1 MRKSNNKRTVSLLLV
16 LAMTLILVLPVSA
29 SNSAKTLQVT
39 TGMGISLNGLTA
51 KTTDASGNAVG
62 AFQYNGTTYVPVRA
76 ISEAL
81 GQTVAWNSSTNSVE
95 IGTEGK
101 DASNDAA
108 YLKEYFGISPLSGTV
123 SWSSFNAA
131 LTKIGAAAATASGTL
146 TPASAAK
153 AIVSAAN
160 LSELAGTYT
169 DAQAAAACKRYS
181 TIAAADA
188 PYVACAINMG
198 LIPTTVNFTA
208 PLDGN
213 TASVLLMNA
222 VQAAGKGRNYIGF
235 SSDSDIASRLVSTWN
250 SFTIFD
256 DPTLTALGVK
266 IVTSGATTGYNLKYD
281 GNSARFLSQNT
292 IQYGHSDIT
301 HAVQLM
307 GLLNRAGLV
316 ARVQLEPK
324 VSVYQYLLE
333 WSDGKVPDS
342 TPTYMVKKV
351 SDNLYLCYSVEYDL
365 ELEFSSKSDRAA
377 FDQLIL
383 DYAKKSDSNPNGE
396 GMIHGAWWQP
406 LYSTKDEMP
415 APNYTQINDV
425 VVRDGSY
432 TIHPF
437 AINDKLSAV
446 KSEVTAAAP
455 SLTCTPT
462 KIWVN
467 AAFYR
472 YITGSDHQ

>member
-1 MRKSNNKRTVSLLLV
+1 MKKSNNKRKVSLLLV

-29 SNSAKTLQVT
+29 STSGKTLQVT

-51 KTTDASGNAVG
+51 KTTDVAGNTVA
-62 AFQYNGTTYVPVRA
+62 AFQYDGTTYVPVRA
-76 ISEAL
+76 IGEAL
-81 GQTVAWNSSTNSVE
+81 GQTVSWNSKTNSVE
-95 IGTEGK
+95 IGTEGN
-101 DASNDAA
+101 DAANDAA
-108 YLKEYFGISPLSGTV
+108 YLNEYFDISPLSGTV

-131 LTKIGAAAATASGTL
+131 LAKIGATAATASGTL

-153 AIVSAAN
+153 AIVTAAN
-160 LSELAGTYT
+160 MAELADTYT
-169 DAQAAAACKRYS
+169 AAQAAAACKRYG
-181 TIAAADA
+181 TISAADA

-198 LIPTTVNFTA
+198 LIPNTVNFTA
-208 PLDGN
+208 ALDGD

-235 SSDSDIASRLVSTWN
+235 SSDSDISSRLVSTWN

-266 IVTSGATTGYNLKYD
+266 VVTSGATTGYNLKYD
-281 GNSARFLSQNT
+281 GNSARFLSENT

-307 GLLNRAGLV
+307 GLLNRSGLV

-333 WSDGKVPDS
+333 WNDGKVPDS
-342 TPTYMVKKV
+342 TPTYQVKQV
-351 SDNLYLCYSVEYDL
+351 SSDLYLCYSVEYDL
-365 ELEFSSKSDRAA
+365 ELEFSSKTDRAA

-396 GMIHGAWWQP
+396 GMIYGAWWQP
-406 LYSTKDEMP
+406 LYSAKDAMP
-415 APNYTQINDV
+415 SPNYTQINDV

-437 AINDKLSAV
+437 ATNEKLSAV
-446 KSEVTAAAP
+446 KTEISSAAP